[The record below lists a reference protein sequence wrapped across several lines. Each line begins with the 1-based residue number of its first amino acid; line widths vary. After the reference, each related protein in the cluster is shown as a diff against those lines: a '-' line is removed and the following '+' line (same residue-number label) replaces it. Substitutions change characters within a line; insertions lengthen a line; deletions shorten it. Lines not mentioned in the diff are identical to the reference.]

1 MLRVKKKNIQV
12 YMTKVLR
19 DTDTTPTRNE
29 VFLMSTVKFENTQY
43 IYSLFLFFNLNMHL
57 SAGLLLTLN
66 IFLFNPLQA
75 NVPYLYS
82 LGSFGFLTFQKY
94 RNETMALYGL
104 IG

>member
-1 MLRVKKKNIQV
+1 
-12 YMTKVLR
+12 MTKALR

-29 VFLMSTVKFENTQY
+29 IVLMSTVKFENTQY
-43 IYSLFLFFNLNMHL
+43 NYSLLFFNLNMHL

-66 IFLFNPLQA
+66 IFLFNPLRA

-82 LGSFGFLTFQKY
+82 LGNFGFLTFQKY

>member
-12 YMTKVLR
+12 YMTKALR
-19 DTDTTPTRNE
+19 DTDTTPTRNG

-66 IFLFNPLQA
+66 IFLFTHCRPMCHIYTPWEPL
-75 NVPYLYS
+75 V
-82 LGSFGFLTFQKY
+82 F
-94 RNETMALYGL
+94 
-104 IG
+104 

>member
-1 MLRVKKKNIQV
+1 MLRVNKKNIQV
-12 YMTKVLR
+12 YMTKALG

-29 VFLMSTVKFENTQY
+29 IVLMSTVKFENTQY
-43 IYSLFLFFNLNMHL
+43 NYSLLFFNLNMHL

-82 LGSFGFLTFQKY
+82 LGTFGFLTFQKY